1 MASTRAGSNVRRSL
15 PVDIMDLFTLF
26 AFTIAYAIAV
36 LVPGPGVAAVVA
48 RALGG
53 GFRGAF
59 PMVLGI
65 LAGDLIY
72 FVFAVFG
79 LAAIATWFAPVFV
92 IVRWAGAAYLLYI
105 AYRFWTA
112 RPGAEQMKPKA
123 EDAWKTFLA
132 GFSLT
137 MGNPKTIVFYLA
149 ILPTVVPLNQ
159 MNLVAFTELTAI
171 VIVVLLVIACG
182 YAWLASAARDMFT
195 SPRALGRLNKTAGVM
210 MATAAGL
217 VVWQH

>member
-1 MASTRAGSNVRRSL
+1 MEPL
-15 PVDIMDLFTLF
+15 TLL
-26 AFTIAYAIAV
+26 AFTVAYAIAV

-53 GFRGAF
+53 GFLGAF

-65 LAGDLIY
+65 LAGDLVY

-79 LAAIATWFAPVFV
+79 LAAIATYFSPIFV
-92 IVRWAGAAYLLYI
+92 VVRWAGAAYLLFI
-105 AYRFWTA
+105 AYKFWTA
-112 RPGAEQMKPKA
+112 QPGSEQMKPKN
-123 EDAWKTFLA
+123 EGRWKTFLA

-149 ILPTVVPLNQ
+149 ILPTVIPLNQ
-159 MNLVAFTELTAI
+159 MNLIAFAELTFI
-171 VIVVLLVIACG
+171 VIVVMLVIGCG
-182 YAWLASAARDMFT
+182 YAWLASAARDMFK
-195 SPRALGRLNKTAGVM
+195 SSKALDRLNKTAAAM

>member
-1 MASTRAGSNVRRSL
+1 
-15 PVDIMDLFTLF
+15 MDLVTLALFTG
-26 AFTIAYAIAV
+26 AYAIAV

-72 FVFAVFG
+72 FMFAVFG
-79 LAAIATWFAPVFV
+79 LAAIANWFGPVFV
-92 IVRWAGAAYLLYI
+92 VIRWAGAAYLLYI
-105 AYRFWTA
+105 AWKFWTA
-112 RPGAEQMKPKA
+112 RPGSEQIRPRN
-123 EDAWKTFLA
+123 DSAWKTFLA

-137 MGNPKTIVFYLA
+137 MGNPKTIVFYLG
-149 ILPTVVPLNQ
+149 ILPTVIPLDQ
-159 MNLVAFTELTAI
+159 MNPLAFLELT
-171 VIVVLLVIACG
+171 VIVVVVLLIIGCG
-182 YAWLASAARDMFT
+182 YAWLASAARDMFR

-217 VVWQH
+217 VIWQH